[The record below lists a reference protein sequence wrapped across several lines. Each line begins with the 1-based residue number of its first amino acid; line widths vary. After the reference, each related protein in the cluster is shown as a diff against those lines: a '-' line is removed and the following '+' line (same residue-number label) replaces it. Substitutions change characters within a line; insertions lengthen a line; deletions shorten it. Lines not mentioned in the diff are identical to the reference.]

1 MINIYKCIRSYVAT
15 CWYRIY
21 KFTEHDYS
29 WQGSMCEYPSIE
41 SLVGETVCKYWV
53 YPALSFEFGEARL
66 CSLISLLPTPGRAS
80 LKCVFVVCV
89 VTCGYLYGNPFT
101 PMESVL
107 GQYALY
113 SVLWNTCMSLYRGIS
128 VGAKWTESVYTLAQ
142 SVCVCI
148 SMCTTQVHSTVVCD
162 WKSTFK
168 TSSKFSIVKAMT
180 VVYFTGVTVTPRQI
194 AKPYAYRMHVH
205 VHNHTHTCTY
215 NSSTGVLTY
224 TMHIGTCRTHLYYL
238 YMYITSYY
246 THTCRLQY
254 GSAGEDTSAP
264 ARLCCAVW

>member
-113 SVLWNTCMSLYRGIS
+113 SVLWNTCMSLSGHFCGCKMDRKCIHIS
-128 VGAKWTESVYTLAQ
+128 SECVCV
-142 SVCVCI
+142 SVCVLL
-148 SMCTTQVHSTVVCD
+148 
-162 WKSTFK
+162 K
-168 TSSKFSIVKAMT
+168 
-180 VVYFTGVTVTPRQI
+180 
-194 AKPYAYRMHVH
+194 
-205 VHNHTHTCTY
+205 
-215 NSSTGVLTY
+215 Y
-224 TMHIGTCRTHLYYL
+224 TAL
-238 YMYITSYY
+238 
-246 THTCRLQY
+246 
-254 GSAGEDTSAP
+254 
-264 ARLCCAVW
+264 